1 LFAGPM
7 CTTLTSSARHGCDL
21 PVTSISLSRMA
32 VPPFVLSHQAVS
44 SLHTPEED
52 NGDESYSH

>member
-7 CTTLTSSARHGCDL
+7 CTTLTLSARYGCGL
-21 PVTSISLSRMA
+21 PFTSLYLSRMA
-32 VPPFVLSHQAVS
+32 VPPFVFSHQAVS
-44 SLHTPEED
+44 RLHTPEED